1 MKVYIGLVEK
11 ISLTTYQQ
19 GEAYAR
25 EYPIDEERL
34 VFSKSPNQIL
44 TVAFVHGLLEG
55 YFKQFG
61 SYQIAKSKIARA
73 CWHRYDQKLV
83 EDALRR
89 SYSFCSS

>member
-1 MKVYIGLVEK
+1 MKVYIGLVQK
-11 ISLTTYQQ
+11 VSLTTYSQ

-25 EYPIDEERL
+25 EYPVDAEDL
-34 VFSKSPNQIL
+34 KFSKSPNQII

-61 SYQIAKSKIARA
+61 SYQIAKSKVKHA
-73 CWHRYDQKLV
+73 CWHRHDQKLV

-89 SYSFCSS
+89 CYSFCAS

>member
-1 MKVYIGLVEK
+1 MKVYIGLVNK
-11 ISLTTYQQ
+11 VSLTTYSQ

-25 EYPIDEERL
+25 EYPIDEEQL
-34 VFSKSPNQIL
+34 VFSKSPNQIV

-61 SYQIAKSKIARA
+61 SYQIAKSKIVRA

-89 SYSFCSS
+89 CYGFSAS